1 MQFAARARPLVGRAL
16 FVSPRG
22 WRRAAKESLLLSNTK
37 PMRAVELIDLLLEP
51 DRYHDALI
59 SAARRRRPEPAAV
72 VRVTEMLP
80 LAIAQLDTVGD
91 EYGALA
97 LEDLYTQL
105 MRLHPQ
111 V

>member
-1 MQFAARARPLVGRAL
+1 LIQH
-16 FVSPRG
+16 
-22 WRRAAKESLLLSNTK
+22 TK
-37 PMRAVELIDLLLEP
+37 SMRAVELIDLLLEP
-51 DRYHDALI
+51 DRYHDDLI
-59 SAARRRRPEPAAV
+59 RSASSRRTESAAVE
-72 VRVTEMLP
+72 RVTDMLP

-105 MRLHPQ
+105 MRLHPR